1 MWWWS
6 GALDLA
12 LKSVSLI
19 LSMMNRQIGLIL
31 VAGMACV
38 ANGQQHKR
46 ITNSVV
52 EPLDR
57 APQADLVD
65 LRMANEPL
73 VRQEEGLKT
82 GRELR
87 QGQPVVTTVRPKAK
101 GLADDL
107 GTRQEKANLRLQQ
120 DRAKV
125 KREAAVDAAE

>member
-1 MWWWS
+1 M
-6 GALDLA
+6 
-12 LKSVSLI
+12 
-19 LSMMNRQIGLIL
+19 IL

-52 EPLDR
+52 EPLHMT
-57 APQADLVD
+57 PQTDQVD
-65 LRMANEPL
+65 LRLSHGPL
-73 VRQEEGLKT
+73 TRQDADMKT

-87 QGQPVVTTVRPKAK
+87 QGQPAVTTVRPKAQ
-101 GLADDL
+101 GLDDL

-125 KREAAVDAAE
+125 KREAAVDASE